1 MQFPYTLQYIVLKKM
16 LIFGY
21 LTFRNRRIFSPRHTF
36 TISIPHR
43 TNILPRKTAK
53 SIRICLRAILPF
65 FFLSKPVQ
73 INRILPQS
81 TYCLLHTII
90 FFFPFLLAIFAHYLY
105 FCIVFLYTLVKK
117 SGAEED
123 ILQLICPYTINNN
136 TIMTGIHDFLLSDI
150 NTTAHSLSHKKMGC
164 RAFSPC
170 VSLHPGFS
178 FNS

>member
-1 MQFPYTLQYIVLKKM
+1 MQFLYTLQYIVLKKDAYFW
-16 LIFGY
+16 LFNISEQADFFSTAHIHRIYSTQNQHLAPQNSEKHPHLPQSY
-21 LTFRNRRIFSPRHTF
+21 LTI
-36 TISIPHR
+36 
-43 TNILPRKTAK
+43 
-53 SIRICLRAILPF
+53 

-117 SGAEED
+117 GRAEED